1 MKDYFKYCNAFV
13 ILTREG
19 VVLTSDD
26 TRITPE
32 EDRYLQNL
40 NRRLSERKYKRGKG
54 SMTLD
59 IKALREQLNKTR
71 RDIDR
76 NVYLIKSAEAKML
89 RVDPGGGEFYDL
101 IDTVEN
107 VKSEIE
113 KLKCS
118 EVQLMKKAWD
128 LEQKRIEQSKAAAGI
143 TEEINTYTGWKQL
156 GYEVLHGSKAL
167 FNCCLIWGSRGDG
180 ATYKASFFGESQVQ
194 PI

>member
-40 NRRLSERKYKRGKG
+40 NRSLSERKYKRGKG

-76 NVYLIKSAEAKML
+76 NVYFIKSAEAKML

-107 VKSEIE
+107 AKSEIE

-128 LEQKRIEQSKAAAGI
+128 LEQKERSDERTA
-143 TEEINTYTGWKQL
+143 NM
-156 GYEVLHGSKAL
+156 
-167 FNCCLIWGSRGDG
+167 D
-180 ATYKASFFGESQVQ
+180 
-194 PI
+194 

>member
-76 NVYLIKSAEAKML
+76 NVYLIKSAEPDCM
-89 RVDPGGGEFYDL
+89 
-101 IDTVEN
+101 
-107 VKSEIE
+107 
-113 KLKCS
+113 
-118 EVQLMKKAWD
+118 QL
-128 LEQKRIEQSKAAAGI
+128 L
-143 TEEINTYTGWKQL
+143 
-156 GYEVLHGSKAL
+156 
-167 FNCCLIWGSRGDG
+167 
-180 ATYKASFFGESQVQ
+180 
-194 PI
+194 

>member
-26 TRITPE
+26 TRITLE

-89 RVDPGGGEFYDL
+89 SVDPGGGEFYDL

-107 VKSEIE
+107 AKSEIE

-128 LEQKRIEQSKAAAGI
+128 LEQKERSDERTA
-143 TEEINTYTGWKQL
+143 NM
-156 GYEVLHGSKAL
+156 
-167 FNCCLIWGSRGDG
+167 D
-180 ATYKASFFGESQVQ
+180 
-194 PI
+194 

>member
-59 IKALREQLNKTR
+59 IKALREGLPWKNGRMEIPKRNESFLYAR
-71 RDIDR
+71 RM
-76 NVYLIKSAEAKML
+76 SSFL
-89 RVDPGGGEFYDL
+89 RFL
-101 IDTVEN
+101 
-107 VKSEIE
+107 
-113 KLKCS
+113 L
-118 EVQLMKKAWD
+118 
-128 LEQKRIEQSKAAAGI
+128 
-143 TEEINTYTGWKQL
+143 
-156 GYEVLHGSKAL
+156 
-167 FNCCLIWGSRGDG
+167 
-180 ATYKASFFGESQVQ
+180 
-194 PI
+194 

>member
-71 RDIDR
+71 RAIDR
-76 NVYLIKSAEAKML
+76 DVYLIKSAEAKML
-89 RVDPGGGEFYDL
+89 RVDPGGGEFYGL

-107 VKSEIE
+107 AKSKIE

-128 LEQKRIEQSKAAAGI
+128 LEQKERSDERTA
-143 TEEINTYTGWKQL
+143 NM
-156 GYEVLHGSKAL
+156 
-167 FNCCLIWGSRGDG
+167 D
-180 ATYKASFFGESQVQ
+180 
-194 PI
+194 

>member
-59 IKALREQLNKTR
+59 IKALRE
-71 RDIDR
+71 
-76 NVYLIKSAEAKML
+76 E
-89 RVDPGGGEFYDL
+89 
-101 IDTVEN
+101 
-107 VKSEIE
+107 
-113 KLKCS
+113 
-118 EVQLMKKAWD
+118 
-128 LEQKRIEQSKAAAGI
+128 
-143 TEEINTYTGWKQL
+143 
-156 GYEVLHGSKAL
+156 
-167 FNCCLIWGSRGDG
+167 
-180 ATYKASFFGESQVQ
+180 
-194 PI
+194 

>member
-1 MKDYFKYCNAFV
+1 MN
-13 ILTREG
+13 
-19 VVLTSDD
+19 
-26 TRITPE
+26 
-32 EDRYLQNL
+32 LQNL
-40 NRRLSERKYKRGKG
+40 IQKIDKKKNNRKGKG

-89 RVDPGGGEFYDL
+89 RVDPGGGEFYGL

-107 VKSEIE
+107 AKSEIE

-128 LEQKRIEQSKAAAGI
+128 LEQKERSDERTA
-143 TEEINTYTGWKQL
+143 NM
-156 GYEVLHGSKAL
+156 
-167 FNCCLIWGSRGDG
+167 D
-180 ATYKASFFGESQVQ
+180 
-194 PI
+194 